1 VFSGFGRRWKEGD
14 TTEGTSGYHAWNWS
28 SLHHLPGLNPKPK
41 TNTTSLGAVSSCS
54 LYGGTYCQFKVSLPR
69 LGISARFAPDD
80 DPASFEMLVD
90 NKTKALYVETLGNP
104 KVRST
109 GRPLCS
115 VWTGNFP
122 WKILQQ
128 VSCCIATGHGMSFST
143 RKTFPLEKLLF

>member
-1 VFSGFGRRWKEGD
+1 
-14 TTEGTSGYHAWNWS
+14 
-28 SLHHLPGLNPKPK
+28 
-41 TNTTSLGAVSSCS
+41 
-54 LYGGTYCQFKVSLPR
+54 LPR
-69 LGISARFAPDD
+69 LGISVRFAPDD

-128 VSCCIATGHGMSFST
+128 VSCCIATGHGMSFSRREARVIKACDP
-143 RKTFPLEKLLF
+143 RKFLT